1 MRHPE
6 RDLADYLDGELA
18 DDRRPGFERHLASCE
33 RCRSWITEHRALQ
46 ERLRSLD
53 VPAPGPDLTGRLLSA
68 PARADAVPGRHLP
81 PADETGPGSAAAP
94 VRRTSP
100 RRTLLVLCGAAAG
113 FAALTCGTAYIL
125 GGEEPALQ
133 AAGSGG
139 GQQWSGSAAVDFW
152 TMGVGQKMGREDLDQ
167 LRRSGWNCP
176 QLAGLGYELASARTM
191 TVAGEPAVRVALE
204 GEDGSVVVTEQRRGV
219 ERPEPAAPKAV
230 RAVAPV
236 NAVTGRS
243 VAADGFRP
251 INGMDRD
258 MWLRAGPNWT
268 VVLNSAN
275 VTYTVWSDAP
285 LSDLP
290 EMVGQVIIAEK
301 SRLVVPRATVSDDP
315 VSRIIRGLGKMVLP
329 ADAQSTETN

>member
-18 DDRRPGFERHLASCE
+18 DDRRPGFERHLTSCE

-53 VPAPGPDLTGRLLSA
+53 VPPPAPDLTGRLLNA
-68 PARADAVPGRHLP
+68 PARADSEPGRSRP
-81 PADETGPGSAAAP
+81 PAADAPPGSEATAAK
-94 VRRTSP
+94 RSSR
-100 RRTLLVLCGAAAG
+100 RRTLLVLSGAAAS

-125 GGEEPALQ
+125 GGEAPTLQ
-133 AAGSGG
+133 AAESAGA
-139 GQQWSGSAAVDFW
+139 QQGAGSAAAVFE
-152 TMGVGQKMGREDLDQ
+152 TMDTGQKMGREDLAQ

-191 TVAGEPAVRVALE
+191 TVAGEPAVRVELE

-290 EMVGQVIIAEK
+290 DMVGQVIIAEK
-301 SRLVVPRATVSDDP
+301 SRLMVPRPAVPDDP
-315 VSRIIRGLGKMVLP
+315 VSRIVRGLGMMVQP
-329 ADAQSTETN
+329 ADAQSKGSN

>member
-6 RDLADYLDGELA
+6 RDMADYLDGELD

-33 RCRSWITEHRALQ
+33 RCRSWIAEHRALQ

-53 VPAPGPDLTGRLLSA
+53 VPPPAPDLTGRLLSA
-68 PARADAVPGRHLP
+68 PARAEDGPNGYLP
-81 PADETGPGSAAAP
+81 SADKAAPGSHATPAKRA
-94 VRRTSP
+94 SP
-100 RRTLLVLCGAAAG
+100 RQTLLVLCGAAAG
-113 FAALTCGTAYIL
+113 FATLTFGTAYIL

-133 AAGSGG
+133 ATGSAG
-139 GQQWSGSAAVDFW
+139 GQASGTTTVDLGG
-152 TMGVGQKMGREDLDQ
+152 MAPGQKMGREELAQ

-176 QLAGLGYELASARTM
+176 QLSGLGYELESARTM
-191 TVAGEPAVRVALE
+191 MVAGEPAVRVELE

-219 ERPEPAAPKAV
+219 ERPQPAAPEAA

-251 INGMDRD
+251 IDGMDRD

-268 VVLNSAN
+268 VVLNSAD
-275 VTYTVWSDAP
+275 VTYTMWSDAP
-285 LSDLP
+285 LSELP
-290 EMVGQVIIAEK
+290 DMVGQVIIAEK
-301 SRLVVPRATVSDDP
+301 SRLTVPRPAALDDP
-315 VSRIIRGLGKMVLP
+315 VSRIIRGLGKMVVP
-329 ADAQSTETN
+329 ADAQSEGAN

>member
-33 RCRSWITEHRALQ
+33 RCRSWIAEHRALQ

-53 VPAPGPDLTGRLLSA
+53 VPAPGPDLTGRLLNA
-68 PARADAVPGRHLP
+68 PATADAEPGDFHSS
-81 PADETGPGSAAAP
+81 AGKAAAGTHETP
-94 VRRTSP
+94 VKRASRRQ
-100 RRTLLVLCGAAAG
+100 TLLVLCGAAAG
-113 FAALTCGTAYIL
+113 FAMLTFGTAYIL

-133 AAGSGG
+133 AAGQTDGQVAGTATVDLGG
-139 GQQWSGSAAVDFW
+139 LAA
-152 TMGVGQKMGREDLDQ
+152 GQKMGREELAQ

-176 QLAGLGYELASARTM
+176 QLSGLGYELESARAM
-191 TVAGEPAVRVALE
+191 TIAGEPAVRVELE

-219 ERPEPAAPKAV
+219 ERPQPAAPEAA

-268 VVLNSAN
+268 VVLNSAD
-275 VTYTVWSDAP
+275 VTYTMWSDAP
-285 LSDLP
+285 LSELP
-290 EMVGQVIIAEK
+290 DMVGQVIIAEK
-301 SRLVVPRATVSDDP
+301 SRLMTPRPTVLDDP

-329 ADAQSTETN
+329 ADEPSEEAN